1 MITFQKKIE
10 VLNDRVL
17 TLNKKNVDKYEES
30 SLSEDLGVFQQIDQ
44 DINIILNKIT
54 FFLDNDITLN
64 FNAEKFEKALS
75 LIKTIG
81 KNFTESRNTESIKK
95 GTSFRILR
103 TLVRDLNEDLPRE
116 LESKWQSKI
125 NSIFVPSN
133 PTNIALKMEPTET
146 NKQIL
151 ENYKV
156 FYNDYLTFKKVP
168 YDKKNAIEK
177 VNQIMNELKILTKK
191 ISLVEDEELQVF
203 IDKTTSYEG
212 ASLDMFTD
220 KIKTW
225 IYENNLQN
233 KYFIKKNE

>member
-30 SLSEDLGVFQQIDQ
+30 SLSEDLWVFQQIDQ

-151 ENYKV
+151 EN
-156 FYNDYLTFKKVP
+156 
-168 YDKKNAIEK
+168 
-177 VNQIMNELKILTKK
+177 
-191 ISLVEDEELQVF
+191 SRF
-203 IDKTTSYEG
+203 IQYG
-212 ASLDMFTD
+212 C
-220 KIKTW
+220 
-225 IYENNLQN
+225 
-233 KYFIKKNE
+233 